1 MLAIL
6 LLAFGVLSRLWFH
19 VPNFTPVLALALFGG
34 VYLSPRRALLMP
46 LLLMIA
52 SDLLIGLHDTILFT
66 WGSVV
71 LISALGLY
79 LRGRKSSK
87 NIVLASVAS
96 AVIFFV
102 ISNFGAWIMMYP
114 KTWAGVAECFWAAVP
129 FFRWTLLST
138 LIYSVALFYGYEVLA
153 ERIAKTR
160 FAKALLS

>member
-6 LLAFGVLSRLWFH
+6 LLFFGVLSRLWFH

-46 LLLMIA
+46 LVLMIA

-87 NIVLASVAS
+87 NIVLASLAS

>member
-1 MLAIL
+1 
-6 LLAFGVLSRLWFH
+6 
-19 VPNFTPVLALALFGG
+19 
-34 VYLSPRRALLMP
+34 MP
-46 LLLMIA
+46 LVLMIA
-52 SDLLIGLHDTILFT
+52 SDLVIRLHDTILFT

-87 NIVLASVAS
+87 NIVLASLAS